1 MRRRQVLALD
11 QFHDEGRR
19 APALFQAVDAGDVRM
34 VQRREDFGFALK
46 PSQPIVIRRDGR
58 RQDLDGDLALQP
70 GVGGPIHLPHSALTE
85 QGGDF
90 IDAETGAGSE
100 SQE

>member
-1 MRRRQVLALD
+1 
-11 QFHDEGRR
+11 
-19 APALFQAVDAGDVRM
+19 M
-34 VQRREDFGFALK
+34 VQRREHFGFALK

-58 RQDLDGDLALQP
+58 RQDLDGDLTLEL
-70 GVGGPIHLPHSALTE
+70 GVGSPIDLPHSALTE

-90 IDAETGAGSE
+90 VDAETGAGSE

>member
-1 MRRRQVLALD
+1 MIARQVLALD

-34 VQRREDFGFALK
+34 VQRREHFGFALK

-58 RQDLDGDLALQP
+58 RQDLDGDLALQL
-70 GVGGPIHLPHSALTE
+70 GVGRPIDLPHSALTE

-90 IDAETGAGSE
+90 VDAETGAGSE
-100 SQE
+100 CQE